1 MRLPIELSFKSL
13 VTTVLKKI
21 KGCFR
26 KDSFA
31 LWGLLVILL
40 NFVMLHGIGFASDLT
55 FWRHWV
61 TDLQHGVAHFTGNY
75 PPLYVLWLRVVGLIY
90 QITGLNMELE
100 YELKQLCLFPVILA
114 HISLA
119 HFVWLR
125 IHKRSWLPEVK
136 TIMML
141 LVVANPAFYL
151 DGPIWGQVD
160 VLPVTFC
167 VWGLWY
173 ASRPRTYAI
182 GMGLFMLGLLTKFQ
196 MIMFLPVFGALSLRY
211 RRVMWKGILAMTAAF
226 LLVFLPF
233 ILAGNFSKE
242 FAQAYLSTIDEYPY
256 ASMNAGNLWMVFS
269 GNMTPQSRPI
279 FEWAPSFMNPGLLG
293 KILFVVVSVAVMALT
308 FFRRLPVSRIMSLAA
323 LNAFAFFMI
332 LPCMHERYVL
342 AAAVVAIAGVACKNR
357 PVVIWAVL
365 LSMVAFLNISMMTSI
380 RGSALWFWIAMA
392 GIVVMFAYMVHV
404 FAPAALD
411 KALQVCSKVKLPALV
426 PYVLFVLIYAVD
438 VGGSYLQQARTAYH
452 LKKGEVFVY
461 DLKLLHQEQGYG
473 TTHIGKSIDDNPLHV
488 NGRLYLS
495 GIGTHAPSRHV
506 YRLPDNAKRF
516 TVICGIDDESGNG
529 VVDFIIELDGKEVW
543 RSGRMEGRMSAAAD
557 IDVRGA
563 KKISLITDEMGSK
576 NFDHADWVNPVV
588 IVDE

>member
-1 MRLPIELSFKSL
+1 MRIFSK
-13 VTTVLKKI
+13 LKVH
-21 KGCFR
+21 FSR
-26 KDSFA
+26 DSFA

-61 TDLQHGVAHFTGNY
+61 TDLQQGVGNFTGNY
-75 PPLYVLWLRVVGLIY
+75 PPLYVLWLRVVGWIY
-90 QITGLNMELE
+90 QVTGLNMDLE
-100 YELKQLCLFPVILA
+100 YELKQFCLFPVILA
-114 HISLA
+114 HVSLA

-125 IHKRSWLPEVK
+125 IYKRDWLPEVK
-136 TIMML
+136 TIVML

-173 ASRPRTYAI
+173 ASRPKTYAI

-211 RRVMWKGILAMTAAF
+211 RKVMWKGLLAMTGVF

-233 ILAGNFSKE
+233 IIAGNFSKE

-293 KILFVVVSVAVMALT
+293 KVFFVVVSAAVMAFT
-308 FFRRLPVSRIMSLAA
+308 FFKRLPVSRIMTMAA
-323 LNAFAFFMI
+323 LNALAFFMI

-342 AAAVVAIAGVACKNR
+342 AAAVVAIAGVACKDR

-392 GIVVMFAYMVHV
+392 GIVVMFTYMAHS

-411 KALQVCSKVKLPALV
+411 KALRVCGKVKLPALV
-426 PYVLFVLIYAVD
+426 PYALLVLIYTVD
-438 VGGSYLQQARTAYH
+438 VGGSYLQQAKTAYH
-452 LKKGEVFVY
+452 LKKGESFVY
-461 DLKLLHQEQGYG
+461 DLKLLHQSQGYG
-473 TTHIGKSIDDNPLHV
+473 NTNIGKTVDNNPLHL
-488 NGRLYLS
+488 NGTLYLN
-495 GIGTHAPSRHV
+495 GIGSHAPSKHV
-506 YRLPDNAKRF
+506 YALPENASRF
-516 TVICGIDDESGNG
+516 TVTCGVDDESGNG
-529 VVDFIIELDGKEVW
+529 VVEFIVRVDDKEIW
-543 RSGRMEGRMSAAAD
+543 RSGRMEGRQTATAD
-557 IDVRGA
+557 LDIRGG
-563 KKISLITDEMGSK
+563 KKISLETDELGSK
-576 NFDHADWVNPVV
+576 NFDHIDWVNPV
-588 IVDE
+588 IHVD

>member
-1 MRLPIELSFKSL
+1 MRLPKEFSFKSL
-13 VTTVLKKI
+13 VMVMLEKV
-21 KGCFR
+21 KGCFQ

-55 FWRHWV
+55 FWRHWIN
-61 TDLQHGVAHFTGNY
+61 DLQMGVANFTGNY
-75 PPLYVLWLRVVGLIY
+75 PPLYVLWLRVVGVIY
-90 QITGLNMELE
+90 KVTGLNMDLE
-100 YELKQLCLFPVILA
+100 YELKQFCLFPVILA

-125 IHKRSWLPEVK
+125 IWKRNWLPEVK
-136 TIMML
+136 TIVML

-173 ASRPRTYAI
+173 ASRPKTYAI
-182 GMGLFMLGLLTKFQ
+182 GMALFMLGLLTKFQ

-211 RRVMWKGILAMTAAF
+211 RRVMWKGLLAMAAAF

-342 AAAVVAIAGVACKNR
+342 AAAVVAIAGD
-357 PVVIWAVL
+357 
-365 LSMVAFLNISMMTSI
+365 
-380 RGSALWFWIAMA
+380 GFW
-392 GIVVMFAYMVHV
+392 
-404 FAPAALD
+404 
-411 KALQVCSKVKLPALV
+411 
-426 PYVLFVLIYAVD
+426 
-438 VGGSYLQQARTAYH
+438 
-452 LKKGEVFVY
+452 
-461 DLKLLHQEQGYG
+461 
-473 TTHIGKSIDDNPLHV
+473 
-488 NGRLYLS
+488 
-495 GIGTHAPSRHV
+495 
-506 YRLPDNAKRF
+506 
-516 TVICGIDDESGNG
+516 
-529 VVDFIIELDGKEVW
+529 
-543 RSGRMEGRMSAAAD
+543 
-557 IDVRGA
+557 
-563 KKISLITDEMGSK
+563 
-576 NFDHADWVNPVV
+576 
-588 IVDE
+588 

>member
-1 MRLPIELSFKSL
+1 MRIFSK
-13 VTTVLKKI
+13 LKVH
-21 KGCFR
+21 FSR
-26 KDSFA
+26 DSFA

-61 TDLQHGVAHFTGNY
+61 TDLQQGVGNFTGNY
-75 PPLYVLWLRVVGLIY
+75 PPLYVLWLRVVGWIY
-90 QITGLNMELE
+90 QVTGLNMDLE
-100 YELKQLCLFPVILA
+100 YELKQFCLFPVILA
-114 HISLA
+114 HVSLA

-125 IHKRSWLPEVK
+125 IYKRDWLPEVK
-136 TIMML
+136 TIVML

-173 ASRPRTYAI
+173 ASRPKTYAI

-211 RRVMWKGILAMTAAF
+211 RKVMWKGLLAMTGVF

-233 ILAGNFSKE
+233 IIAGNFSKE

-293 KILFVVVSVAVMALT
+293 KVFFVVVSVAIMALT
-308 FFRRLPVSRIMSLAA
+308 FFKRLPVSRVMTLAA
-323 LNAFAFFMI
+323 LNALAFFMI

-392 GIVVMFAYMVHV
+392 GIVVMFAYMAHS

-411 KALQVCSKVKLPALV
+411 KVLRVCGKVKLPALV
-426 PYVLFVLIYAVD
+426 PYALLVLIYTVD
-438 VGGSYLQQARTAYH
+438 VGGSYLQQAKTAYH
-452 LKKGEVFVY
+452 LKKGESFVY
-461 DLKLLHQEQGYG
+461 DLKLLHQSQGYG
-473 TTHIGKSIDDNPLHV
+473 NTNIGKTVDNNPLHL
-488 NGRLYLS
+488 NGTLYLN
-495 GIGTHAPSRHV
+495 GIGSHAPSKHV
-506 YRLPDNAKRF
+506 YALPENASRF
-516 TVICGIDDESGNG
+516 TVTCGVDDESGNG
-529 VVDFIIELDGKEVW
+529 VVEFIVRVDDKEIW
-543 RSGRMEGRMSAAAD
+543 RSGRMEGRQTATAD
-557 IDVRGA
+557 LDIRGG
-563 KKISLITDEMGSK
+563 KKISLETDELGSK
-576 NFDHADWVNPVV
+576 NFDHIDWVNPV
-588 IVDE
+588 IHVD

>member
-1 MRLPIELSFKSL
+1 MRIFSK
-13 VTTVLKKI
+13 LKVH
-21 KGCFR
+21 FSR
-26 KDSFA
+26 DSFA

-61 TDLQHGVAHFTGNY
+61 TDLQQGVGNFTGNY
-75 PPLYVLWLRVVGLIY
+75 PPLYVLWLRVVGWIY
-90 QITGLNMELE
+90 QVTGLNMDLE
-100 YELKQLCLFPVILA
+100 YELKQFCLFPVILA
-114 HISLA
+114 HVSLA

-125 IHKRSWLPEVK
+125 IYKRDWLPEVK
-136 TIMML
+136 TIVML

-173 ASRPRTYAI
+173 ASRPKTYAI

-211 RRVMWKGILAMTAAF
+211 RKVMWKGLLSMAGVF

-233 ILAGNFSKE
+233 IIAGNFSKE

-279 FEWAPSFMNPGLLG
+279 FEWAPAFMNPGLLG
-293 KILFVVVSVAVMALT
+293 KIFFVVVSVAIMALT
-308 FFRRLPVSRIMSLAA
+308 FFKRLPVSRIMTMAA

-365 LSMVAFLNISMMTSI
+365 LSMVAFLNISMMTSV

-392 GIVVMFAYMVHV
+392 GIVVMFTYMAHS

-411 KALQVCSKVKLPALV
+411 KALRVCGKVKLPALV
-426 PYVLFVLIYAVD
+426 PYALLVLIYTVD
-438 VGGSYLQQARTAYH
+438 VGGSYLQQAKTAYH
-452 LKKGEVFVY
+452 LKKGESFVY
-461 DLKLLHQEQGYG
+461 DLKLLHQSQGYG
-473 TTHIGKSIDDNPLHV
+473 NTNIGKTVDNNPLHL
-488 NGRLYLS
+488 NGTLYLN
-495 GIGTHAPSRHV
+495 GIGSHAPSKHV
-506 YRLPDNAKRF
+506 YALPENASRF
-516 TVICGIDDESGNG
+516 TVTCGVDDESGNG
-529 VVDFIIELDGKEVW
+529 VVEFIVRVDDKEIW
-543 RSGRMEGRMSAAAD
+543 RSGRMEGRQTATAD
-557 IDVRGA
+557 LDIRGG
-563 KKISLITDEMGSK
+563 KKISLETDELGSK
-576 NFDHADWVNPVV
+576 NFDHIDWVNPV
-588 IVDE
+588 IHVD

>member
-1 MRLPIELSFKSL
+1 MRLPTKLSLKNLVSTLLQKFKSY
-13 VTTVLKKI
+13 
-21 KGCFR
+21 FR

-61 TDLQHGVAHFTGNY
+61 SDLQQGVGHFTGNY
-75 PPLYVLWLRVVGLIY
+75 PPLYVLWLRVVG
-90 QITGLNMELE
+90 
-100 YELKQLCLFPVILA
+100 PVILA

-125 IHKRSWLPEVK
+125 IHKKSWLPEVK
-136 TIMML
+136 TIVML

-173 ASRPRTYAI
+173 ASKPKTYAI

-211 RRVMWKGILAMTAAF
+211 RKVMWKGLFAMAGMF

-233 ILAGNFSKE
+233 IIAGNFSKE
-242 FAQAYLSTIDEYPY
+242 FSQAYLSTIDEYPY

-293 KILFVVVSVAVMALT
+293 KILFVLVSVAVMALT
-308 FFRRLPVSRIMSLAA
+308 FFKRLPVSRIMTLAA

-342 AAAVVAIAGVACKNR
+342 AAAVIAIAAAKVPHCPMSKIAGAPR
-357 PVVIWAVL
+357 SSAHIW
-365 LSMVAFLNISMMTSI
+365 
-380 RGSALWFWIAMA
+380 
-392 GIVVMFAYMVHV
+392 
-404 FAPAALD
+404 
-411 KALQVCSKVKLPALV
+411 K
-426 PYVLFVLIYAVD
+426 
-438 VGGSYLQQARTAYH
+438 
-452 LKKGEVFVY
+452 
-461 DLKLLHQEQGYG
+461 
-473 TTHIGKSIDDNPLHV
+473 
-488 NGRLYLS
+488 
-495 GIGTHAPSRHV
+495 PSRNRGKRDTKRSV
-506 YRLPDNAKRF
+506 TQPPARIAANATR
-516 TVICGIDDESGNG
+516 
-529 VVDFIIELDGKEVW
+529 W
-543 RSGRMEGRMSAAAD
+543 
-557 IDVRGA
+557 
-563 KKISLITDEMGSK
+563 
-576 NFDHADWVNPVV
+576 W
-588 IVDE
+588 

>member
-1 MRLPIELSFKSL
+1 MRLPTKLSLKNLVSTLLQKFKSY
-13 VTTVLKKI
+13 
-21 KGCFR
+21 FR

-61 TDLQHGVAHFTGNY
+61 SDLQQGVGHFTGNY
-75 PPLYVLWLRVVGLIY
+75 PPLYVLWLRVVGVIY
-90 QITGLNMELE
+90 QITGLNMDLE
-100 YELKQLCLFPVILA
+100 YELKQFCLFPVILA

-125 IHKRSWLPEVK
+125 IHKRNWLPEVK
-136 TIMML
+136 TIVML

-173 ASRPRTYAI
+173 ASKPKTYAI

-211 RRVMWKGILAMTAAF
+211 RKVMWKGLLAMAGMF

-233 ILAGNFSKE
+233 IIAGNFSKE
-242 FAQAYLSTIDEYPY
+242 FSQAYLSTIDEYPY

-293 KILFVVVSVAVMALT
+293 KILFVLVSVAVMALT
-308 FFRRLPVSRIMSLAA
+308 FFKRLPVSRIMTLAA

-342 AAAVVAIAGVACKNR
+342 AAAVIAIAGVACKNR

-380 RGSALWFWIAMA
+380 RGSALWYWIAMA
-392 GIVVMFAYMVHV
+392 GIVVMIAYMVHT
-404 FAPAALD
+404 FAPTALD
-411 KALQVCSKVKLPALV
+411 KAINACNKVKLPALV
-426 PYVLFVLIYAVD
+426 PYALFLLIYLVD
-438 VGGSYLQQARTAYH
+438 VSCSYMQQAKTAYH
-452 LKKGEVFVY
+452 LKKGESFVY
-461 DLKLLHQEQGYG
+461 DLKLLHQSQGYG
-473 TTHIGKSIDDNPLHV
+473 NTNIGKTVDNNPLHL
-488 NGRLYLS
+488 NGTLYLN
-495 GIGTHAPSRHV
+495 GIGSHAPSKHI
-506 YRLPDNAKRF
+506 YALPENASRF
-516 TVICGIDDESGNG
+516 TVTCGVDDESGNG
-529 VVDFIIELDGKEVW
+529 VVEFIVRVDDKEIW
-543 RSGRMEGRMSAAAD
+543 RSGRMEGRQTATAD
-557 IDVRGA
+557 LDIRGGH
-563 KKISLITDEMGSK
+563 KISLETDEMGSK
-576 NFDHADWVNPVV
+576 NFDHIDWVNPVV
-588 IVDE
+588 HVD

>member
-1 MRLPIELSFKSL
+1 MRIF
-13 VTTVLKKI
+13 LKLKVH
-21 KGCFR
+21 FSR
-26 KDSFA
+26 DSFA

-61 TDLQHGVAHFTGNY
+61 TDLQQGVGNFTGNY
-75 PPLYVLWLRVVGLIY
+75 PPLYVLWLRVVGWIY
-90 QITGLNMELE
+90 QVTGLNMDLE
-100 YELKQLCLFPVILA
+100 YELKQFCLFPVILA

-125 IHKRSWLPEVK
+125 IYKRDWLPEVK
-136 TIMML
+136 TIVML

-173 ASRPRTYAI
+173 ASRPKTYAI

-211 RRVMWKGILAMTAAF
+211 RKVMWKGLLAMTGVF

-233 ILAGNFSKE
+233 IIAGNFSKE

-293 KILFVVVSVAVMALT
+293 KVFFVVVSVAIMAQT
-308 FFRRLPVSRIMSLAA
+308 FFKRLPVSRVMTLAA
-323 LNAFAFFMI
+323 LNALAFFMI

-392 GIVVMFAYMVHV
+392 GIVVMFTYMAHS

-411 KALQVCSKVKLPALV
+411 KALRVCGKVKLPALV
-426 PYVLFVLIYAVD
+426 PYALLVLIYTMD
-438 VGGSYLQQARTAYH
+438 VGGSYLQQAKTAYH
-452 LKKGEVFVY
+452 LKKGESFVY
-461 DLKLLHQEQGYG
+461 DLKLLHQSQGYG
-473 TTHIGKSIDDNPLHV
+473 NTNIGKTVDNNPLHL
-488 NGRLYLS
+488 NGTLYLN
-495 GIGTHAPSRHV
+495 GIGSHAPSKHV
-506 YRLPDNAKRF
+506 YALPENASRF
-516 TVICGIDDESGNG
+516 TVTCGVDDESGNG
-529 VVDFIIELDGKEVW
+529 VVEFIVRVDDKEIW
-543 RSGRMEGRMSAAAD
+543 RSGRMEGRQTATAD
-557 IDVRGA
+557 LDIRGG
-563 KKISLITDEMGSK
+563 KKISLETDELGSK
-576 NFDHADWVNPVV
+576 NFDHIDWVNPV
-588 IVDE
+588 IHVD

>member
-1 MRLPIELSFKSL
+1 MRIFSK
-13 VTTVLKKI
+13 LKVH
-21 KGCFR
+21 FSR
-26 KDSFA
+26 DSFA

-61 TDLQHGVAHFTGNY
+61 TDLQQGVGNFTGNY
-75 PPLYVLWLRVVGLIY
+75 PPLYVLWLRVVGWIY
-90 QITGLNMELE
+90 QVTGLNMDLE
-100 YELKQLCLFPVILA
+100 YELKQFCLFPVILA
-114 HISLA
+114 HVSLA

-125 IHKRSWLPEVK
+125 IYKRDWLPEVK
-136 TIMML
+136 TIVML

-173 ASRPRTYAI
+173 ASRPKTYAI

-211 RRVMWKGILAMTAAF
+211 RKVMWQGLLAMAGVF

-233 ILAGNFSKE
+233 IIAGNFSKE

-293 KILFVVVSVAVMALT
+293 KIFFVLVSIAVMALT
-308 FFRRLPVSRIMSLAA
+308 FFKRLPVSRIMTMAA

-365 LSMVAFLNISMMTSI
+365 LSMVAFLNISMMTSV

-392 GIVVMFAYMVHV
+392 GIVVMFTYMAHS

-411 KALQVCSKVKLPALV
+411 KALRVCGKVKLPALV
-426 PYVLFVLIYAVD
+426 PYALLVLIYTVD
-438 VGGSYLQQARTAYH
+438 VGGSYLQQAKTAYH
-452 LKKGEVFVY
+452 LKKGESFVY
-461 DLKLLHQEQGYG
+461 DLKLLHQSQGYG
-473 TTHIGKSIDDNPLHV
+473 NTNIGKTVDNNPLHL
-488 NGRLYLS
+488 NGTLYLN
-495 GIGTHAPSRHV
+495 GIGSHAPSKHV
-506 YRLPDNAKRF
+506 YALPENASRF
-516 TVICGIDDESGNG
+516 TVTCGVDDESGNG
-529 VVDFIIELDGKEVW
+529 VVEFIVRVDDKEIW
-543 RSGRMEGRMSAAAD
+543 RSGRMEGRQTATAD
-557 IDVRGA
+557 LDIRGG
-563 KKISLITDEMGSK
+563 KKISLETDELGSK
-576 NFDHADWVNPVV
+576 NFDHIDWVNPV
-588 IVDE
+588 IHVD

>member
-1 MRLPIELSFKSL
+1 M
-13 VTTVLKKI
+13 
-21 KGCFR
+21 
-26 KDSFA
+26 
-31 LWGLLVILL
+31 WGLLVILL

-55 FWRHWV
+55 FWRHWIS
-61 TDLQHGVAHFTGNY
+61 DLQHGVAYFTGNY
-75 PPLYVLWLRVVGLIY
+75 PPLYVLWLRVVGWIY
-90 QITGLNMELE
+90 QVTSLNMDLE
-100 YELKQLCLFPVILA
+100 YELKQFCLFPVILA

-125 IHKRSWLPEVK
+125 IHKKSWLPEVK
-136 TIMML
+136 TVVML

-173 ASRPRTYAI
+173 ASKPKTYAV
-182 GMGLFMLGLLTKFQ
+182 GMALFMLGLLTKFQ

-211 RRVMWKGILAMTAAF
+211 RKVMWKGLLAMAAMF

-233 ILAGNFSKE
+233 IIAGNFSKE

-293 KILFVVVSVAVMALT
+293 KIFFVVISVAVMALT
-308 FFRRLPVSRIMSLAA
+308 FFKRLSVSRVMTLAA
-323 LNAFAFFMI
+323 LNALAFFMI

-392 GIVVMFAYMVHV
+392 GIVVMFAYMAHT

-411 KALQVCSKVKLPALV
+411 KALRVCGKVKLPALV
-426 PYVLFVLIYAVD
+426 PYALFALIYLVD
-438 VGGSYLQQARTAYH
+438 VGGSYLQQAKTAYH
-452 LKKGEVFVY
+452 LKKGESFVY
-461 DLKLLHQEQGYG
+461 DLKLLHQSQGYG
-473 TTHIGKSIDDNPLHV
+473 NTNIGKTVDNNPLHL
-488 NGRLYLS
+488 NGTLYLN
-495 GIGTHAPSRHV
+495 GIGSHAPSKHV
-506 YRLPDNAKRF
+506 YALPENASRF
-516 TVICGIDDESGNG
+516 TVTCGVDDESGNG
-529 VVDFIIELDGKEVW
+529 VVEFIVRVDDKEIW
-543 RSGRMEGRMSAAAD
+543 RSGRMEGRQTATAD
-557 IDVRGA
+557 LDIRGG
-563 KKISLITDEMGSK
+563 KKISLETDELGSK
-576 NFDHADWVNPVV
+576 NFDHIDWVNPVV
-588 IVDE
+588 HVD